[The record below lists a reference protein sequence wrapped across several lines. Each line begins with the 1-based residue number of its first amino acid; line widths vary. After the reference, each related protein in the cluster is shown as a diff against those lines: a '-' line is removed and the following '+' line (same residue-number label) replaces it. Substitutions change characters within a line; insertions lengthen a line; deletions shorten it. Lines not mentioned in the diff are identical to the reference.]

1 MRNYRHIIRSV
12 KYYPRKYD
20 VKPVVEKQEEPA
32 ITESVEVQ
40 NNTIQT
46 KKEPIKI
53 EKKIDKVVNTQQLDD
68 FEAEYQA
75 FIADLKAKKEKE
87 KREKE
92 EAEQLKMAD
101 DFEAEYQAFIEE
113 LKMKKEQNETST
125 EETIV
130 QD

>member
-12 KYYPRKYD
+12 KYYPRKHQE
-20 VKPVVEKQEEPA
+20 PV
-32 ITESVEVQ
+32 
-40 NNTIQT
+40 NNTTTNETVPPPKPDLQQ
-46 KKEPIKI
+46 KNKENNIVR
-53 EKKIDKVVNTQQLDD
+53 DVVNKTLDS

-75 FIADLKAKKEKE
+75 FIADLKAKKEREE
-87 KREKE
+87 KAKE
-92 EAEQLKMAD
+92 EAEQAKIAD